1 MPSPFDQQPYRV
13 RLDWGPVGG
22 EAVAA
27 GATFAVV
34 VDVLSFTTTL
44 SVAAD
49 LGIEVLPF
57 PWKDES
63 AAAYA
68 RAHGAALAVGR
79 LEAARHAGGAVSLS
93 PVSLRS
99 AGGPG
104 RIVLPSPN
112 GSTTSFLLR
121 DSGARV
127 VGAALR
133 NATAVARWLAGRL
146 LADPHASVA
155 VVAAGERWP
164 DGSLRPCLEDHLG
177 AGAVLAGLQDAGVA
191 PLSPE
196 AAAAAAA
203 YRHTVPRL
211 RETVLACASGREL
224 AERGFGADVEV
235 ASEVDSSVSVP
246 VLRGGSFTEA
256 AGFERGS
263 GG

>member
-1 MPSPFDQQPYRV
+1 MPSPFDQAPYRV
-13 RLDWGPVGG
+13 RLEWGPTGG
-22 EAVAA
+22 QAVAA
-27 GATFAVV
+27 DATYAVV

-49 LGIEVLPF
+49 LGVEVLPF

-68 RAHGAALAVGR
+68 HSHAARLAVGR
-79 LEAARHAGGAVSLS
+79 LEAARDPGATVSLS
-93 PVSLRS
+93 PGSLRRA
-99 AGGPG
+99 AGLH

-121 DSGARV
+121 DSGATV

-146 LADPHASVA
+146 VEDPAASVA

-164 DGSLRPCLEDHLG
+164 DGSLRPCLEDQLG
-177 AGAVLAGLQDAGVA
+177 AGAVVAGLEDLGVG

-196 AAAAAAA
+196 AGIAAAG
-203 YRHTVPRL
+203 YRHAVPRL
-211 RETVLACASGREL
+211 REAVLACASGREL
-224 AERGFGADVEV
+224 VERGFVDDVDV
-235 ASEVDSSVSVP
+235 ALEVDTSVSVP
-246 VLRGGSFTEA
+246 LLSGVSFTGSVGLDLPRGG
-256 AGFERGS
+256 
-263 GG
+263 